1 MLNFCFRRGDEMKKK
16 SCIIIGLLM
25 VTLSGTL
32 SAESEIPGLI
42 HSGQYSQGTLGNVRQ
57 SSPAQQSTD
66 GVYSVGAYPLYT
78 PELAQGEGREIIQ
91 IFCRF
96 CHSTTYITMQPPLP
110 AATWESVVNKMID
123 IYGAP
128 ISEDSARQIIN
139 YLRTHYTPLTRKQ
152 QM

>member
-1 MLNFCFRRGDEMKKK
+1 MERV
-16 SCIIIGLLM
+16 SCIIIGLLL
-25 VTLSGTL
+25 VILIGTVF
-32 SAESEIPGLI
+32 AESEIPGLI
-42 HSGQYSQGTLGNVRQ
+42 RSGQYSQGALGSVNQ
-57 SSPAQQSTD
+57 PGQIQQTSD
-66 GVYSVGAYPLYT
+66 GMYSVGAYPLYT

-139 YLRTHYTPLTRKQ
+139 YLRTYYTPRTRKQ
-152 QM
+152 

>member
-1 MLNFCFRRGDEMKKK
+1 MKKNI
-16 SCIIIGLLM
+16 CFIIGLLLIM
-25 VTLSGTL
+25 LSGTIL
-32 SAESEIPGLI
+32 AEGEIPGLI
-42 HSGQYSQGTLGNVRQ
+42 RSGQYSQGTLGNVRQ
-57 SSPAQQSTD
+57 SSPAQQSND

-139 YLRTHYTPLTRKQ
+139 YLRTYYTPLTRKQ
-152 QM
+152 

>member
-1 MLNFCFRRGDEMKKK
+1 MKKER
-16 SCIIIGLLM
+16 CIIIGILLSL
-25 VTLSGTL
+25 LSVPILG
-32 SAESEIPGLI
+32 ESEIPGLI
-42 HSGQYSQGTLGNVRQ
+42 RSGQYNQGALGSVNQ
-57 SSPAQQSTD
+57 PGQIQQTSD
-66 GVYSVGAYPLYT
+66 GMYSVGAYPLYT

-139 YLRTHYTPLTRKQ
+139 YLRTYYTPLTRKQ
-152 QM
+152 

>member
-1 MLNFCFRRGDEMKKK
+1 MKKER
-16 SCIIIGLLM
+16 CIIIGILLSL
-25 VTLSGTL
+25 LSVPIL
-32 SAESEIPGLI
+32 AESEIPGLI
-42 HSGQYSQGTLGNVRQ
+42 RSGQYNQGALGSVNQ
-57 SSPAQQSTD
+57 PGQIQQTSD
-66 GVYSVGAYPLYT
+66 GMYSVGAYPLYT

-139 YLRTHYTPLTRKQ
+139 YLRTYYTPLTRKQ
-152 QM
+152 

>member
-1 MLNFCFRRGDEMKKK
+1 MKKK
-16 SCIIIGLLM
+16 SCIIIGLLL

-42 HSGQYSQGTLGNVRQ
+42 RSGQYSQGTLGNIRQ
-57 SSPAQQSTD
+57 SSPVQQSID

-96 CHSTTYITMQPPLP
+96 CHSTTYITMQTPLP

-139 YLRTHYTPLTRKQ
+139 YLRTYYTPLTRKQ
-152 QM
+152 